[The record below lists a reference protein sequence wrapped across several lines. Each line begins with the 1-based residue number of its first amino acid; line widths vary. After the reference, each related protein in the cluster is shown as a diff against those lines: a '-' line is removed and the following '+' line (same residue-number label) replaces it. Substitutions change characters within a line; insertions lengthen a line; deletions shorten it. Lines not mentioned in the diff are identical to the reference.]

1 MERETIIF
9 SGGRSMKGTV
19 DKLLNFM
26 KLSDDE
32 EYDEEYEEY
41 EDDEEEEEED
51 KSAV

>member
-1 MERETIIF
+1 
-9 SGGRSMKGTV
+9 MKGTV

-41 EDDEEEEEED
+41 EDDELAKAYREYYAEYLENN
-51 KSAV
+51 